1 LRGLTDVDAIT
12 LSLIDLHRSGM
23 EGSVAVTGI
32 TLAAITNTLV
42 KGGIAAVAG
51 GRALGLRVGASL
63 LVALFSG
70 GAALILVRILAASDG
85 RPNQSGRLA
94 GRRLRRE
101 DIEHGAQ
108 VDPR

>member
-1 LRGLTDVDAIT
+1 VASAPFRSLRGLTDVDAIT

-63 LVALFSG
+63 LVVLFSG
-70 GAALILVRILAASDG
+70 GAALS
-85 RPNQSGRLA
+85 PNPRGLSGRA
-94 GRRLRRE
+94 
-101 DIEHGAQ
+101 
-108 VDPR
+108 PRVASKSKPS